1 MTQDAIA
8 SLAIP
13 ITLAISAGV
22 FTLVSVGYAVWA
34 KWTGKR

>member
-1 MTQDAIA
+1 MTQIAIA

-22 FTLVSVGYAVWA
+22 FSLVWGGYAVWA
-34 KWTGKR
+34 KWTGRR